1 MANAHIHARILEKPQ
16 LWLNGPLWAK
26 WYVCFLIHCLRFV
39 IAILSRSKSLLISWL
54 QSLSAL
60 ILKSKKSKCFTVSTF
75 SPSICHEVIGP
86 DAMILLFWMLS
97 SKPAFT
103 LSFNFIKRLYN
114 VYFSNWSAWFF
125 KVWMWS
131 IKTPLL
137 LRILTCISIQFL
149 NILQYYILIRM
160 KILHCSPL

>member
-1 MANAHIHARILEKPQ
+1 MNILLLCSSKA
-16 LWLNGPLWAK
+16 LLAK
-26 WYVCFLIHCLRFV
+26 WCLCFLICCLGLSQLLFQGASGCIHRPQWFFEPKNTKSVTTPRF
-39 IAILSRSKSLLISWL
+39 SR
-54 QSLSAL
+54 
-60 ILKSKKSKCFTVSTF
+60 
-75 SPSICHEVIGP
+75 SICHEVIGP